1 MFQSIFTLLW
11 LVIFTIVL
19 FACSDVVEQAS
30 KSPENGV
37 NVTVELMQPASGSV
51 VSKYVAIGWS
61 YPGLKPTRV
70 KILLSNNSGDSY
82 DRELATVSGISSYLW
97 DSTDTDDGASYRIK
111 LLPIDE
117 SNREGNVS
125 EHIED
130 FTIDNIAP
138 EVVNVSPTSGQTVSG
153 PNVEITWQT
162 NDSNLGTVNI
172 RLSNNSGLSFDNV
185 VAQDAVDNGSYSFN
199 TAAYANGTTYQIS
212 IEATDGADNVGSVA
226 NSSDFEILNIAPS
239 VGPKVTGVARFYD
252 INFNNSADQGD
263 ELVVSFDQDIVI
275 NAPRDEDFAL
285 PVTGDSLGTSPAFA
299 LSASNE
305 ITITLGANAT
315 LRITGTTSIGSTQ
328 AGSPSGIDVST
339 QIAAGAITVPNG
351 EITAEASQAI
361 DIFPMYVE
369 SQLLRTCFTTGVSLG
384 YFNADNFLDL
394 AQSCDSLSLGTYIHV
409 NDGNGNFTESY
420 EIPANLANGVK
431 FIDLNGDNFSD
442 IVEINRFSGVDGTLT
457 SNVYLNNKVGGFNTP
472 QSLGPDTST
481 AYALVV
487 ADYTGDNMPDII
499 VGRFDL
505 PSFLFINSNGVFSQ
519 STTQIPATKLTGMY
533 AEDVN
538 NDGKMDL
545 IIGGSNGFPHQIYLG
560 DGAGNLIFLQD
571 IPYTPTFGRISF
583 GKLNNDS
590 FIDIVLSSSASAAT
604 EVFYNNTDGTFS
616 SSGISFGIGQVWGNA
631 LIDVDKDGDLDLFEA
646 TTNDIPA
653 YVWINTGSGFID
665 SGARLANRQTR
676 ANIAVGDI
684 DNDGDLD
691 VVIGNAYQ
699 PSAIWK
705 ASYATP

>member
-130 FTIDNIAP
+130 FTIDNIVP

-199 TAAYANGTTYQIS
+199 TAAYANGTTYHIS

-646 TTNDIPA
+646 TNNDIPA